1 MVKQDFIIR
10 LHRLSGKMCLLRNIE
25 AMQSQRESKHG
36 MEDDPMF
43 VITGVTGHTGRV
55 VAKALLTKGE
65 KVRVVGRNADRLKE
79 FVAAGAEPFT
89 ADLSDAG
96 SVTKAFAGA
105 KAAFVMIP
113 PNPSS
118 PDVLGFQKCVADAI
132 MLGLRSSS
140 VTHAVVLSS
149 IGADKADKTGPVI
162 GLHYLEERLNEIG
175 GLNVLH
181 LRAGYFMENTL
192 PQAGIIR
199 TAGMVVGPLRADLKL
214 PMIATRDIGAAAAD
228 ALLRLNF
235 RQKQTHELLGQ
246 RDVTYEEVAKIIGK
260 AITRPNLHY
269 TQAPDEQVRAAFIQ
283 LGMSSNMADLLLEM
297 SGSLNS
303 GTMRALEPRSAQN
316 TTPTSYEK
324 FVAEEFVPLYEGRSA
339 AA

>member
-1 MVKQDFIIR
+1 
-10 LHRLSGKMCLLRNIE
+10 
-25 AMQSQRESKHG
+25 
-36 MEDDPMF
+36 MF

-132 MLGLRSSS
+132 MSGLRSSS

-260 AITRPNLHY
+260 AITKPNLHY

>member
-1 MVKQDFIIR
+1 
-10 LHRLSGKMCLLRNIE
+10 
-25 AMQSQRESKHG
+25 
-36 MEDDPMF
+36 MEDNAML
-43 VITGVTGHTGRV
+43 VVTGATGHTGKI

-65 KVRVVGRNADRLKE
+65 KVRVIGRNADRLKE
-79 FVAAGAEPFT
+79 FAGAGAEPFT
-89 ADLSDAG
+89 ADISDAA
-96 SVTKAFAGA
+96 SAAKAFAGA

-118 PDVLGFQKCVADAI
+118 PDVLAFQKRVTDAI
-132 MLGLRSSS
+132 VSGLRSAG

-149 IGADKADKTGPVI
+149 IGADKPDKTGPVV
-162 GLHYLEERLNEIG
+162 GLRYLEERLNAVD
-175 GLNVLH
+175 GLNLLH

-192 PQAGIIR
+192 AQAGIIR

-228 ALLRLNF
+228 ALLSLNF

-246 RDVTYEEVAKIIGK
+246 RDISYDEVTKIIGK
-260 AITRPNLHY
+260 AVGKPNLRY

-283 LGMSSNMADLLLEM
+283 LGMSLNMAESLLEM

-303 GTMRALEPRSAQN
+303 GYMRALEPRSAQN
-316 TTPTSYEK
+316 TTPTSYEA
-324 FVAEEFVPLYEGRSA
+324 FVDAELVPLYEEKRA

>member
-1 MVKQDFIIR
+1 
-10 LHRLSGKMCLLRNIE
+10 
-25 AMQSQRESKHG
+25 
-36 MEDDPMF
+36 MF

-260 AITRPNLHY
+260 AITKPNLHY

>member
-181 LRAGYFMENTL
+181 LRAWYFMENTL

>member
-1 MVKQDFIIR
+1 
-10 LHRLSGKMCLLRNIE
+10 
-25 AMQSQRESKHG
+25 
-36 MEDDPMF
+36 MF
-43 VITGVTGHTGRV
+43 VVTGATGHTGNV
-55 VAKALLTKGE
+55 VAKALLAKGE
-65 KVRVVGRNADRLKE
+65 KVRVIGRNADRLKE
-79 FVAAGAEPFT
+79 FVGAGAEPFT
-89 ADLSDAG
+89 ADVSDTA
-96 SVTKAFAGA
+96 SIANAFAGA

-113 PNPSS
+113 PNLSS
-118 PDVLGFQKCVADAI
+118 PDVLGFQKRVADSIAS
-132 MLGLRSSS
+132 GLQSSG

-149 IGADKADKTGPVI
+149 IGADKPDKTGPVV
-162 GLHYLEERLNEIG
+162 GLHCLEERLNAVD

-199 TAGMVVGPLRADLKL
+199 TAGMAVGPLRADLKL
-214 PMIATRDIGAAAAD
+214 PMIATRDIGAAAAQ
-228 ALLRLNF
+228 ALLSLNF

-260 AITRPNLHY
+260 AIGKPDLRY

-303 GTMRALEPRSAQN
+303 GYMRALEPRSAQN
-316 TTPTSYEK
+316 TTPTSYET
-324 FVAEEFVPLYEGRSA
+324 FVTEEFLPLYEGKSA

>member
-1 MVKQDFIIR
+1 M
-10 LHRLSGKMCLLRNIE
+10 G
-25 AMQSQRESKHG
+25 ESKHG
-36 MEDDPMF
+36 MEDNPMF
-43 VITGVTGHTGRV
+43 VVTGATGHTGNV
-55 VAKALLTKGE
+55 VAKALLAKGE
-65 KVRVVGRNADRLKE
+65 KVRVIGRNADRLKE
-79 FVAAGAEPFT
+79 FVGAGAEPFT
-89 ADLSDAG
+89 ADLSDGAK
-96 SVTKAFAGA
+96 VANAFAGA

-118 PDVLGFQKCVADAI
+118 PDVLGFQKRVADSIAS
-132 MLGLRSSS
+132 GLRSSG

-149 IGADKADKTGPVI
+149 IGADKPDKTGPVV
-162 GLHYLEERLNEIG
+162 GLHYFEERLNAVD

-199 TAGMVVGPLRADLKL
+199 TAGMAVGPLRADLKL

-228 ALLRLNF
+228 ALLSLNF
-235 RQKQTHELLGQ
+235 REKQAHELRGQ

-260 AITRPNLHY
+260 AIGKPDLRY
-269 TQAPDEQVRAAFIQ
+269 TQAPDQQVRAAFIQ

-303 GTMRALEPRSAQN
+303 GYMRALEPRSAQN
-316 TTPTSYEK
+316 TTPISYET
-324 FVAEEFVPLYEGRSA
+324 FVTEEFLPLYEGKSA

>member
-1 MVKQDFIIR
+1 
-10 LHRLSGKMCLLRNIE
+10 
-25 AMQSQRESKHG
+25 
-36 MEDDPMF
+36 MF

>member
-89 ADLSDAG
+89 ADLNNAG

-132 MLGLRSSS
+132 MSGLRSSS

-260 AITRPNLHY
+260 AITKPNLHY

>member
-132 MLGLRSSS
+132 MSGLRSSS

-260 AITRPNLHY
+260 AITKPNLHY

>member
-1 MVKQDFIIR
+1 
-10 LHRLSGKMCLLRNIE
+10 
-25 AMQSQRESKHG
+25 
-36 MEDDPMF
+36 MF
-43 VITGVTGHTGRV
+43 VVTGATGHTGNI
-55 VAKALLTKGE
+55 VARTLLTKGE
-65 KVRVVGRNADRLKE
+65 KVRVIGRNADRLKE
-79 FVAAGAEPFT
+79 FVAVGAEPFT

-96 SVTKAFAGA
+96 SVAKAFAGA
-105 KAAFVMIP
+105 KAAFVMMP
-113 PNPSS
+113 PNLSS
-118 PDVLGFQKCVADAI
+118 PDVLGFQKRVADAI
-132 MLGLRSSS
+132 APGLQSSG

-149 IGADKADKTGPVI
+149 IGADKPDRTGPVL
-162 GLHYLEERLNEIG
+162 GLHYLEERLNGIDA
-175 GLNVLH
+175 LNVLH

-214 PMIATRDIGAAAAD
+214 PVIATRDIGAAAAD
-228 ALLRLNF
+228 ALLSLNF

-260 AITRPNLHY
+260 AITKPNLRY

-303 GTMRALEPRSAQN
+303 GYMRALEPRSAQN
-316 TTPTSYEK
+316 TTATSYEA
-324 FVAEEFVPLYEGRSA
+324 FVSKEFLPLYEGKSA

>member
-1 MVKQDFIIR
+1 
-10 LHRLSGKMCLLRNIE
+10 
-25 AMQSQRESKHG
+25 
-36 MEDDPMF
+36 MEDNPMF
-43 VITGVTGHTGRV
+43 VITGATGHTGSV

-65 KVRVVGRNADRLKE
+65 KVRVVGRNPDRLKK

-89 ADLSDAG
+89 ADLSDGA
-96 SVTKAFAGA
+96 SVAKAFVGA

-113 PNPSS
+113 PNLSS
-118 PDVLGFQKCVADAI
+118 LDVPGFQKLVADAI
-132 MLGLRSSS
+132 ASGLQSSG

-149 IGADKADKTGPVI
+149 IGADRADRTGPVL
-162 GLHYLEERLNEIG
+162 GLHYLEERLNGIDA
-175 GLNVLH
+175 LNALH

-214 PMIATRDIGAAAAD
+214 PMIATRDIGTAAAD
-228 ALLRLNF
+228 ALWSLNF

-246 RDVTYEEVAKIIGK
+246 RDVSYDEVAEIIGK
-260 AITRPNLHY
+260 AIGKPNLRY
-269 TQAPDEQVRAAFIQ
+269 TQAPDEQVRTAFIQ
-283 LGMSSNMADLLLEM
+283 LGMSRNMTDLLLEM

-303 GTMRALEPRSAQN
+303 GYMRALEPRTARN
-316 TTPTSYEK
+316 TTVTPYET
-324 FVAEEFVPLYEGRSA
+324 FVSEEFVPLYEGKSA